1 MSNQSSGSLS
11 DYFSTLFAERQQID
25 PSDSDVSRQSENASE
40 PSGTVSRRAFLRLV
54 TIAGG
59 GLAIGFGVAGTTT
72 ANASAAADAGEFNAY
87 IQIRPDGKIIIQA
100 PMPEIGQG
108 TKTALPMIV
117 AEELDA
123 AWEDVEVVQSPIDS
137 TLYGMQVAGGSWAVP
152 RNWTRLRQAGGAAR
166 AMLIEAAAN
175 AWNVPVSEIHTEAT
189 HVHHAASGRQAHYGE
204 LAEAAAQLSPP
215 SSVTLKSV
223 SDFNL
228 LGRRISGVDNPQI
241 VTGQP
246 LFGIDQ
252 RVPGMKFATYIKAP
266 ATGGKVASANL
277 DQIRR
282 MDGIHDAFALEG
294 NGRVDELMPGVAI
307 VGNSTWAVFK
317 AARELQ
323 VEWDNSEA
331 SQDSWSDFLQQAEQH
346 AAQGPDSALLESGD
360 VGAAM
365 TAPGNRTA
373 EGIYT
378 HYFVS
383 HSPME
388 PQNTLAHWR
397 QDGSVEIWSNTQT
410 PQRALAGVANT
421 LDIDQ
426 DRVLLHQIRAG
437 GGFGRRLVNDPVCEA
452 AAISRHVGAP
462 VLLQWS
468 REEDMRHDHYR
479 VGGVHALR
487 GAVDSAGKL
496 AAFDNHLITFTDNGR
511 SPVMGGALNRIGFP
525 ETSCPNARLAQTMLP
540 LAIPCGAW
548 RAPGSNTLA
557 WAQGS
562 FLGELAA
569 AGGRD
574 QVEFLLETLEAMSEP
589 RPMGMNKYRAMDVV
603 KLAAEKA
610 DWGKA
615 LPTGHGMG
623 IAFYYSHSG
632 HVAEVV
638 ELSVTD
644 DRQLTIHNVV
654 AVADVGP
661 IVNLSGA
668 EAMMQG
674 SVVDGISTLMGQA
687 ITYENGAVEQ
697 SNFHDYP
704 LLRITHVPPV
714 AVYFIE
720 SDNSPT
726 GLGEPALPPLA
737 PAVGNAIFMASGHR
751 PRTMPLTR
759 EGYTLA

>member
-1 MSNQSSGSLS
+1 MNISNSYTLS
-11 DYFSTLFAERQQID
+11 DYFSELF
-25 PSDSDVSRQSENASE
+25 PSDNAAAADPAPTTLSDAA
-40 PSGTVSRRAFLRLV
+40 GTVSRRSFLRLAA
-54 TIAGG
+54 IAGG
-59 GLAIGFGVAGTTT
+59 GLAIGFGLTSHS
-72 ANASAAADAGEFNAY
+72 ASANTTSTADEGTFNAY
-87 IQIRPDGKIIIQA
+87 IQIRPDGRIIIQA

-123 AWEDVEVVQSPIDS
+123 DWGDVEVIQSPINEA
-137 TLYGMQVAGGSWAVP
+137 LYGMQVAGGSWAVP
-152 RNWTRLRQAGGAAR
+152 RNWLRLRQAGATAR
-166 AMLIEAAAN
+166 AMLVEAAAN
-175 AWNVPVSEIHTEAT
+175 AWNVPASEIRTEGSQL
-189 HVHHAASGRQAHYGE
+189 HHAASGRQSHYSE
-204 LAEAAAQLSPP
+204 FAEAASRLTLPASPR
-215 SSVTLKSV
+215 LKDRA
-223 SDFNL
+223 DFKL
-228 LGRRISGVDNPQI
+228 LGKRISGVDNTAI
-241 VTGQP
+241 VTGRP

-266 ATGGKVASANL
+266 ATGGKVATANL
-277 DQIRR
+277 EHIRSLT
-282 MDGIHDAFALEG
+282 GIEDAFVLEG
-294 NGRVDELMPGVAI
+294 NGKVDEVMPGVAI
-307 VGNSTWAVFK
+307 VGSSTWAVFK

-323 VEWDNSEA
+323 VEWDLSEA
-331 SQDSWSDFLQQAEQH
+331 SQDSWTSFLQQAEQH
-346 AAQGPDSALLESGD
+346 ASDGPSETLVQDGD
-360 VGAAM
+360 VAA
-365 TAPGNRTA
+365 ALDEAGNRTA
-373 EGIYT
+373 RGVYT
-378 HYFVS
+378 HHFAA
-383 HSPME
+383 HAPLE
-388 PQNTLAHWR
+388 PQNTLAHWKD
-397 QDGSVEIWSNTQT
+397 DGSVEIWSNSQT
-410 PQRALAGVANT
+410 PMRVLAGVANT
-421 LDIDQ
+421 LNISRDKA
-426 DRVLLHQIRAG
+426 LLHQIRAG

-452 AAISRHVGAP
+452 AAISRHVKAP

-479 VGGVHALR
+479 VGGVHAMR
-487 GAVDSAGKL
+487 GAVDAQGRL
-496 AAFDNHLITFTDNGR
+496 VAFEDHLITFTDNGR

-525 ETSCPNARLAQTMLP
+525 ETACANVTLAQTMLP

-569 AGGRD
+569 AADRD
-574 QVEFLLETLEAMSEP
+574 QVEFLLETLENMAEP
-589 RPMGMNKYRAMDVV
+589 RPMGMNKYRAMEVV

-610 DWGKA
+610 NWGKP
-615 LPTGHGMG
+615 LPEGRGMG

-638 ELSVTD
+638 ELSVTAQ
-644 DRQLTIHNVV
+644 REVTIHNVV

-674 SVVDGISTLMGQA
+674 SVIDGISTLMDEA
-687 ITYENGAVEQ
+687 ITYEQGAVEQ

-714 AVYFIE
+714 EVHFIE
-720 SDNSPT
+720 SDNPPT

-737 PAVGNAIFMASGHR
+737 PAVGNAIYMASGHR
-751 PRTMPLTR
+751 PRTMPLSR